1 VPSRATRRIVS
12 TAVTALVA
20 VSLAGVG
27 LGSAAAAPSGQPAC
41 ESVHPASKS
50 AADIRKAVDTLT
62 TCIAGLQKSAD
73 AAGRTSQVADEH
85 YLTAKSAAAA
95 AAKRYTVAQQV
106 ADAATAKA
114 LKSRARAAVVAANLA
129 RTSSADQ
136 AAGLILDGGGATRVL
151 YRVSRMSQLS
161 VQSTQIF
168 TDAKADEHTAKV
180 LESKASNAAASAQSA
195 ADSAQAAFEKAKRDA
210 KAAKDVV
217 NSQRHRQQAL
227 QAELAALL
235 PRPSVR
241 SSSSSSSGSGSG
253 SGSGGSSSYSSNLPA
268 NASVAARVIAFARS
282 QIGDPYVF
290 AAAGPNAWDCS
301 GLTMA
306 AYAAA
311 GIGIGGHTATGQYDL
326 AAREGK
332 LVSYANRQPGDLL
345 FYTDG
350 GGDMYHVTIY
360 SGNGNMIEAPYEGQN
375 VREVPVRGYQLVG
388 QVARFS
394 G

>member
-1 VPSRATRRIVS
+1 MPSRATRRIVS
-12 TAVTALVA
+12 TTVTALVA

-27 LGSAAAAPSGQPAC
+27 LGSAAAAPAGQPAC

-95 AAKRYTVAQQV
+95 AAQRSIAAQKV

-114 LKSRARAAVVAANLA
+114 LRSRARAAVVAANLA

-136 AAGLILDGGGATRVL
+136 AAGLLLDGGGATRVL
-151 YRVSRMSQLS
+151 YGVSRMSQLS

-168 TDAKADEHTAKV
+168 TDAKSDERTAKL
-180 LESKASNAAASAQSA
+180 LESKASAAAAAAQSA
-195 ADSAQAAFEKAKRDA
+195 ADRTKAAFEQAKRDA
-210 KAAKDVV
+210 TAAKDVV
-217 NSQRHRQQAL
+217 NNQRRRQQGL

-235 PRPSVR
+235 PRPSV
-241 SSSSSSSGSGSG
+241 SSGSASG
-253 SGSGGSSSYSSNLPA
+253 GGSSSGLANLPA
-268 NASVAARVIAFARS
+268 NASVAAKVIAFARS

-301 GLTMA
+301 GLTMG
-306 AYAAA
+306 AYGAA
-311 GIGIGGHTATGQYDL
+311 GIGIGGHSATAQYDL
-326 AAREGK
+326 AASEGK